1 MIQLCPVDDLAPGKV
16 TRIAK
21 PELPVPLAL
30 VKVGVRIFCIDDT
43 CSHETASLSD
53 GWLEGHE
60 IECPLHESRFDLRTG
75 KPDCPPAR
83 RPVRT
88 HAVQVVDGMV
98 CVEETSVAIA
108 AEAAEPAR

>member
-1 MIQLCPVDDLAPGKV
+1 MIKLCPVEDLTPGTV
-16 TRIAK
+16 TRISL
-21 PELPVPLAL
+21 PGLPVPLAL
-30 VKVGVRIFCIDDT
+30 VQVGERIFCVDDI

-53 GWLEGHE
+53 GWLDGHE

-83 RPVRT
+83 RPIRT

-98 CVEETSVAIA
+98 SVDEASVAVTV
-108 AEAAEPAR
+108 EPTR

>member
-1 MIQLCPVDDLAPGKV
+1 MIQLCSVADLKPGTVTRVDDRG
-16 TRIAK
+16 
-21 PELPVPLAL
+21 LPVPLAL
-30 VKVGVRIFCIDDT
+30 IKVGAEVFCVDDT
-43 CSHETASLSD
+43 CSHETASLAD

-83 RPVRT
+83 EPIRT

-98 CVEETSVAIA
+98 WVDEASVAVEAKA
-108 AEAAEPAR
+108 AG